1 MKSDTIMIVVD
12 LTREEV
18 NQRIEY
24 FLTEVDKTINTYN
37 HPFKFRDDGEIVEM
51 LNYLF
56 KLSGSKLRISEVES
70 DTIEPVYQ
78 LKPLNSEVHTH
89 HSLYAYYH
97 QFNHDVLALGDVL
110 QAFKRLYRFK
120 HRYQHLW
127 RGD

>member
-18 NQRIEY
+18 NHRIEY

-78 LKPLNSEVHTH
+78 LKPLNSELHTH
-89 HSLYAYYH
+89 HSLYTYYH
-97 QFNHDVLALGDVL
+97 QFNHDVLALKDVL

-127 RGD
+127 RE

>member
-1 MKSDTIMIVVD
+1 MIVVD
-12 LTREEV
+12 LTEDEV

-24 FLTEVDKTINTYN
+24 FLIEIDKTINTYN
-37 HPFKFRDDGEIVEM
+37 HPFKFRDDDEIVEM

-70 DTIEPVYQ
+70 DTIEPVFQ
-78 LKPLNSEVHTH
+78 LKPLNSEVHTS

-97 QFNHDVLALGDVL
+97 QFNRDVLALKDVL

-127 RGD
+127 GGD